1 MLPIHI
7 PSTLTESEHADL
19 ALVVYNF
26 PFSSTVKLGVSQLAE
41 TIRAANEERNKAW
54 YADKQLRLRGMELS
68 KQEPA

>member
-26 PFSSTVKLGVSQLAE
+26 PFSSAVKQGVSQLAE
-41 TIRAANEERNKAW
+41 TIRAATEEHNEAW
-54 YADKQLRLRGMELS
+54 ADKQLRLRGMELS
-68 KQEPA
+68 EQEPA